1 MPSNRI
7 ITAVLLIVVAAT
19 ASAASD
25 EACTRETLKPLAVPA
40 PTHIDVDALFRADP
54 AAGAAAAPL
63 EGMEVLIARV
73 GPDGKLVLAC
83 VDSAEAAKKFLE
95 APIEKTGRAAKEQ

>member
-1 MPSNRI
+1 MSFNRT
-7 ITAVLLIVVAAT
+7 ITAFLLVVVAAT

-40 PTHIDVDALFRADP
+40 PTHIDVDALFSPDP

-63 EGMEVLIARV
+63 EGVEVLIARV

-95 APIEKTGRAAKEQ
+95 APIEKTRRKAQEQ

>member
-1 MPSNRI
+1 MSSNRI
-7 ITAVLLIVVAAT
+7 ITAVLLIAMAGT

-40 PTHIDVDALFRADP
+40 QTRIDVEALFRA
-54 AAGAAAAPL
+54 APL
-63 EGMEVLIARV
+63 DGMEVLIARV

-95 APIEKTGRAAKEQ
+95 APIEKTRRAAKEK

>member
-1 MPSNRI
+1 MSFNRT
-7 ITAVLLIVVAAT
+7 ITAVLLIAMAAT

-25 EACTRETLKPLAVPA
+25 EACTRETLKPVAVPA
-40 PTHIDVDALFRADP
+40 QKHIDVEALFRADP

-63 EGMEVLIARV
+63 DGMEVLIARI
-73 GPDGKLVLAC
+73 GPDGKPVLAC

-95 APIEKTGRAAKEQ
+95 APIENTRRAAKEQ